1 MVVVFGE
8 DQRLR
13 YDGAAGE
20 DVGEQPVAERFED
33 EADLGFA
40 GDVSVELA
48 RGLLKVFVE
57 FFESLL
63 SGSPVL
69 FRDCRSGLDG

>member
-8 DQRLR
+8 DQGLG

-20 DVGEQPVAERFED
+20 DVGEEPVAERFED

-48 RGLLKVFVE
+48 CGVFEVFVE
-57 FFESLL
+57 FFEPLL
-63 SGSPVL
+63 SGSTVL